1 MLELPIAIRE
11 HLGMFPLSQGGTA
24 HANVKLT
31 DAAQILDILAE
42 SARED
47 LDRTEKVAWMLRRIG
62 PLIGEGLD
70 FHILLL
76 DQLHRQPFP
85 RLLDRVTCGSTFDLI
100 EPRDNREVQRLLD
113 LCEPM
118 AEIAVIDAIRRL
130 RVPTTYIYSSDT
142 SRPWF
147 NNVFKPFLLDPN
159 FWQDCMASYWSP
171 TRDRLII
178 VNAFLHRG
186 SNPFTA
192 KQEQLLSLATRAIAP
207 VMDAD
212 LFAGDAASTND
223 DPTAQLQQ
231 DLPAELR
238 PLLLVV
244 LQGESPAQIARF
256 TGMMVDEVD
265 IAIRRLCEYFGVS
278 NRAEL
283 VASFVDQRV
292 VNWLEKDAFE

>member
-1 MLELPIAIRE
+1 
-11 HLGMFPLSQGGTA
+11 MFPLGQGGTA
-24 HANVKLT
+24 HANVKLS
-31 DAAQILDILAE
+31 DAAQMLDVLAA
-42 SARED
+42 STRED
-47 LDRTEKVAWMLRRIG
+47 LDHAAKVKWMLERIG

-70 FHILLL
+70 FHVLLL
-76 DQLHRQPFP
+76 DQLNRQPFP
-85 RLLDRVTCGSTFDLI
+85 RLLDRVTHGSTFDVI

-118 AEIAVIDAIRRL
+118 AETAVIDAMRRL
-130 RVPTTYIYSSDT
+130 RVPTTYVYSTDT

-147 NNVFKPFLLDPN
+147 NNVFKPFLLKPN

-178 VNAFLHRG
+178 FNAFLHQG
-186 SNPFTA
+186 SEPFTA

-207 VMDAD
+207 VMDAE
-212 LFAGDAASTND
+212 LFAAESETSGT
-223 DPTAQLQQ
+223 DPVSDLRQG
-231 DLPAELR
+231 LPAELR

-265 IAIRRLCEYFGVS
+265 IAIKRLCECFGVS
-278 NRAEL
+278 SRAEL
-283 VASFVDQRV
+283 VATFVDQRV
-292 VNWLEKDAFE
+292 VSWLEKDAFE